1 MNKQL
6 SKGFFSSLNLLPLMK
21 PAILIVAFLS
31 VAVCLQAQEASPE
44 TETAQSTPKTTI
56 RRLPMAPE
64 PVEVKP
70 GKYLLVQDDWQASIG
85 SYPRARDVVVA
96 EAGEGKFTIEFPDS
110 GEKVPF
116 EVQEAM
122 IFFAVVKKGPEGI
135 STRIY
140 TARRE
145 HDGILGKVHF
155 INPYGGHTEGKF
167 ILQPRE

>member
-1 MNKQL
+1 
-6 SKGFFSSLNLLPLMK
+6 MK

-44 TETAQSTPKTTI
+44 TETTPKTTV
-56 RRLPMAPE
+56 RRPAIAPE

-122 IFFAVVKKGPEGI
+122 IFFAVVKKGPEGV

-155 INPYGGHTEGKF
+155 INPYGAHMEGKF
-167 ILQPRE
+167 ALQPRE